1 MSTLQWL
8 DFSPTERED
17 VLTLLESQKD
27 KSTIDELG
35 LGLVRDAI
43 SDHLFP
49 GLSTIQTRARYF
61 LFVAWLLRNLERGN
75 VQDDRLMLTLR
86 EREVAL
92 INALLATDGE
102 TPEER
107 HPGLIGRESRDTTK
121 HDE

>member
-1 MSTLQWL
+1 MSVLQWL

-49 GLSTIQTRARYF
+49 GLSTI
-61 LFVAWLLRNLERGN
+61 GN
-75 VQDDRLMLTLR
+75 PPNFHWV
-86 EREVAL
+86 E
-92 INALLATDGE
+92 
-102 TPEER
+102 
-107 HPGLIGRESRDTTK
+107 K
-121 HDE
+121 